1 MALVLF
7 IVPARNPSPDGK
19 PQTRGILNVD
29 VFRKI
34 PWHIVL
40 LFGGGF
46 ALAKGFTVSG
56 LSEFVG
62 EKFAGLEGT
71 PPAILVGAIC
81 TAMTFMTELTSNTAT
96 TEMILPIL
104 ASIGVAAQTNPL
116 LLMIPATLSTSCAF
130 MMPVA
135 TPPNAIVFGSG
146 RVRMSQMIRAGLL
159 INLIGIVV
167 ITLLFLTL
175 GFAVFDIDPSVA
187 PPWAGAAPK

>member
-1 MALVLF
+1 VHLAQCEIAEPETQFRGDVGIGELF
-7 IVPARNPSPDGK
+7 ERDIDIQPDGL
-19 PQTRGILNVD
+19 G
-29 VFRKI
+29 
-34 PWHIVL
+34 
-40 LFGGGF
+40 
-46 ALAKGFTVSG
+46 
-56 LSEFVG
+56 
-62 EKFAGLEGT
+62 AGLEGT